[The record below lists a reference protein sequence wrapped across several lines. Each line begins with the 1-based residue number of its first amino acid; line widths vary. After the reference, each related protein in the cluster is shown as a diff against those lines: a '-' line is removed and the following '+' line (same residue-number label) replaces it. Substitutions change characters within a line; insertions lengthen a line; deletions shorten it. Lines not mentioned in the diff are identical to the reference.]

1 MTGADPIRR
10 LLVRQP
16 FRPFDLVMVDGT
28 VYRVPG
34 PEWLSVPPAE
44 TRPQEVAYYVKPDPG
59 TGNQVESYEV
69 HWLDLHQIMEVIES
83 RVSAARSEGNGA

>member
-59 TGNQVESYEV
+59 AATRSRAMKSTGST
-69 HWLDLHQIMEVIES
+69 S
-83 RVSAARSEGNGA
+83 TRSWK